1 MQGLESKTT
10 FKIAAAV
17 YFYLSNLIHIF
28 QPMGGLTDRRREN
41 HRRTKTHNIVVLS
54 GYKVIPNLETSHI
67 LREKQLFR
75 IILSFI

>member
-28 QPMGGLTDRRREN
+28 QPMGGLLAGTDRAAELLK
-41 HRRTKTHNIVVLS
+41 HTVLW
-54 GYKVIPNLETSHI
+54 
-67 LREKQLFR
+67 
-75 IILSFI
+75 